1 MVAVVVSDSM
11 FFTLLHPPD
20 TSSESL
26 KGKQKLK
33 AKQKTKMQKKGTPRR
48 TVLRPVLRGYLGGYL
63 GGYLEG
69 PLCVG
74 WSETATNGRLKKLVL
89 VDTHTWRLRARER
102 RP

>member
-1 MVAVVVSDSM
+1 MVVVVVSDSM

-63 GGYLEG
+63 EG

-74 WSETATNGRLKKLVL
+74 KSEPSIGSTGPNVPPKNWSGQLTEHACRGDK
-89 VDTHTWRLRARER
+89 
-102 RP
+102 P